1 MLLDGWTDAVGTARW
16 RTARRAILRAAF
28 ALFAICWLLAVIGIS
43 RDMRL
48 PIDERWA
55 ASALLV
61 LEGIIALLWVSDA
74 YSWRRAVAFALIV
87 LPLAFAIEFIGVTTG
102 LPFGRYHYTGAL
114 IPPVLGRVPAPI
126 TCAWLM
132 IVLGSFVAAR
142 AYTTAARRGIT
153 VIIAA
158 ALATGLDACLE
169 PTAFHVKS
177 YWLWEQSGPYYGV
190 PTINFAGWFVAALV
204 VITCAAPVLWSETP
218 LNRSRIS
225 FIPLALYWSTVVMF
239 AVIDLFRG
247 YPGGA
252 AIGGLL
258 CLTALPA
265 LARSAARAP
274 SHRPG
279 RTAPS
284 TPDSPARAS
293 APNSRE

>member
-1 MLLDGWTDAVGTARW
+1 VAPDGRIT
-16 RTARRAILRAAF
+16 RRVILRVAF

-43 RDMRL
+43 RTMRL

-55 ASALLV
+55 ASGLLI
-61 LEGIIALLWVSDA
+61 LEGCIALLWIA
-74 YSWRRAVAFALIV
+74 ETYSWQRAIAFALIV
-87 LPLAFAIEFIGVTTG
+87 LSLAFIIEFIGVTTG
-102 LPFGRYHYTGAL
+102 FPFGRYHYTGAL
-114 IPPVLGRVPAPI
+114 IPPVFGRVPAPI

-142 AYTTAARRGIT
+142 TYTKRARRGIT

-169 PTAFHVKS
+169 PTAFHVKA

-190 PTINFAGWFVAALV
+190 PTRNFAGWFVAALV
-204 VITCAAPVLWSETP
+204 VIVCAAPVLWSDTAYI
-218 LNRSRIS
+218 RSRVA

-252 AIGGLL
+252 AIGGAL

-265 LARSAARAP
+265 LARSAAHARN
-274 SHRPG
+274 HRTG
-279 RTAPS
+279 RTVPS
-284 TPDSPARAS
+284 TPDNPAPAN

>member
-1 MLLDGWTDAVGTARW
+1 MTPDG
-16 RTARRAILRAAF
+16 RTAQQAILRIAF
-28 ALFAICWLLAVIGIS
+28 ALFAVCWLLAVIGIS
-43 RDMRL
+43 RNMRL

-55 ASALLV
+55 ASGLLI
-61 LEGIIALLWVSDA
+61 LEGCIALLWVSET
-74 YSWRRAVAFALIV
+74 YSWRRAIAFASIV
-87 LPLAFAIEFIGVTTG
+87 LPLAFAVELVGVTTG
-102 LPFGRYHYTGAL
+102 FPFGRYHYTGAL

-132 IVLGSFVAAR
+132 IVLGSLVAAR
-142 AYTTAARRGIT
+142 AYTPSAGRGAT

-190 PTINFAGWFVAALV
+190 PTLNFAGWFVAALV
-204 VITCAAPVLWSETP
+204 VIACAAPVLWHNSSLTRARTAFVP
-218 LNRSRIS
+218 LS
-225 FIPLALYWSTVVMF
+225 LYWSTVAMF

-252 AIGGLL
+252 AIGAGL

-265 LARSAARAP
+265 LARARA
-274 SHRPG
+274 HAGNR
-279 RTAPS
+279 RTGTPAPS
-284 TPDSPARAS
+284 TPDTPAHAN
-293 APNSRE
+293 APNSQE

>member
-1 MLLDGWTDAVGTARW
+1 
-16 RTARRAILRAAF
+16 
-28 ALFAICWLLAVIGIS
+28 
-43 RDMRL
+43 MRL

-55 ASALLV
+55 ASGLLI
-61 LEGIIALLWVSDA
+61 LEGCIALLWIA
-74 YSWRRAVAFALIV
+74 ETYSWQRAIAFALIV
-87 LPLAFAIEFIGVTTG
+87 LSLAFIIEFIGVTTG
-102 LPFGRYHYTGAL
+102 FPFGRYHYTGAL
-114 IPPVLGRVPAPI
+114 IPPVFGRVPAPI

-142 AYTTAARRGIT
+142 TYTKRARRGIT

-169 PTAFHVKS
+169 PTAFHVKA

-190 PTINFAGWFVAALV
+190 PTRNFAGWFVAALV
-204 VITCAAPVLWSETP
+204 VIVCAAPVLWSDTAYI
-218 LNRSRIS
+218 RSRVA

-252 AIGGLL
+252 AIGGAL

-265 LARSAARAP
+265 LARSAAHARN
-274 SHRPG
+274 HRTG
-279 RTAPS
+279 RTVPS
-284 TPDSPARAS
+284 TPDNPAPAS